1 VRAKNARPSRREDC
15 AASPDGLAYQQF
27 QVDWLIRQIGERDQF
42 VFHDAQTGGT
52 QYGDYRVDGSILTAT
67 GFSADR

>member
-42 VFHDAQTGGT
+42 VFHDAQTGT
-52 QYGDYRVDGSILTAT
+52 QYGDYRVDGGILTAT

>member
-15 AASPDGLAYQQF
+15 AASPDGLAYQHF
-27 QVDWLIRQIGERDQF
+27 KWIGSSGIGERDQF
-42 VFHDAQTGGT
+42 VFHDAQTGT
-52 QYGDYRVDGSILTAT
+52 QYGDYRVDGGILTAT